1 MDFTRI
7 LPEECLSLIISLT
20 SPADACRSAVVSPS
34 LRSVAD
40 SDAVWE
46 KFLPCDYDF
55 IVSSSLLS
63 LVKKDLYFHLSSHPI
78 LIHNSTMCFQLEKG
92 TGKKCYTLGARALSI
107 AYEESP
113 YKWTWTSLP
122 ESRFALTLFDDLNN
136 DRSTKLILMSR
147 IPSGLGC
154 NDRFPEV
161 AELLIEWWLE
171 VKGRIETGILSTN
184 TNYAAYLVYKLK
196 AVDGIAF
203 KQRLVGLSVNVDG
216 VASRE
221 VRRVSLYPRDE
232 SRHVRERGDGWIE
245 AEMGEFYNG
254 SGDDGT
260 VEFVLKQS
268 DSGYPVRGLIVEGI
282 ELRPKDVRQWP

>member
-7 LPEECLSLIISLT
+7 LPVECLNLIISST
-20 SPADACRSAVVSPS
+20 SPADACRSATVCPA

-40 SDAVWE
+40 SDTVWE
-46 KFLPCDYDF
+46 KFLPCDHRS
-55 IVSSSLLS
+55 IISGSSSSLRLS
-63 LVKKDLYFHLSSHPI
+63 PGRKDVYFHLSSHPI
-78 LIHNSTMCFQLEKG
+78 LIHNSTMSFQLEKG

-122 ESRFALTLFDDLNN
+122 ESRF
-136 DRSTKLILMSR
+136 
-147 IPSGLGC
+147 
-154 NDRFPEV
+154 PEV
-161 AELLIEWWLE
+161 AVLLIEWWLE
-171 VKGRIETGILSTN
+171 VKGRIETRILSPN

-203 KQRLVGLSVNVDG
+203 KQRPICLSVNVDG

-221 VRRVSLYPRDE
+221 VRRGSLYPWDE
-232 SRHVRERGDGWIE
+232 SGHVRERGDGWIE
-245 AEMGEFYNG
+245 AEMGEFLNG

-260 VEFVLKQS
+260 VEFVLKQN
-268 DSGYPVRGLIVEGI
+268 DSGYPVKGLIVEGI
-282 ELRPKDVRQWP
+282 ELRPKVVRQWY

>member
-46 KFLPCDYDF
+46 KFLPFDYNS

-63 LVKKDLYFHLSSHPI
+63 LGKKELYFNLSSHPI
-78 LIHNSTMCFQLEKG
+78 LIHNSTMGFQLEKG

-113 YKWTWTSLP
+113 YKLTWTSLP
-122 ESRFALTLFDDLNN
+122 ES
-136 DRSTKLILMSR
+136 
-147 IPSGLGC
+147 
-154 NDRFPEV
+154 RFPEV

-171 VKGRIETGILSTN
+171 VKGRIETGILSPN

-203 KQRLVGLSVNVDG
+203 KQRLVGLSINVGG

-245 AEMGEFYNG
+245 AEMGEFYNER
-254 SGDDGT
+254 GDDGT